1 MAGIHDNLLTQIGPI
16 HESRPSE
23 RPLPGY
29 ARRDQ
34 QRRDIR
40 DPPVVDAA
48 TAAATSRSSGPN
60 GAIQSGALADK
71 CRLHEM
77 LETVRFSLP
86 GFEFLNNLI
95 SHALLP
101 ASQELRPEIGDVT
114 KVPVETAAGYVQP
127 G

>member
-1 MAGIHDNLLTQIGPI
+1 MKA
-16 HESRPSE
+16 
-23 RPLPGY
+23 
-29 ARRDQ
+29 ARASDRC
-34 QRRDIR
+34 RGT
-40 DPPVVDAA
+40 P
-48 TAAATSRSSGPN
+48 AATSNVAIYVTRLSSTLQPPRGHIPIFSGPGPN